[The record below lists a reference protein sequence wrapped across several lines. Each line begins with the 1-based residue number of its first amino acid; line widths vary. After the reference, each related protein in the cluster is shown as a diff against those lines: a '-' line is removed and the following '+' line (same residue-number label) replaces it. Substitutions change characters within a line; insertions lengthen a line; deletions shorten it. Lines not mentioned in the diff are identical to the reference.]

1 MQVKVF
7 MNSAGHNSERDVLR
21 QMHDGIDLHVNHHNL
36 DKEEKRRIKNLDKE
50 LGIKRGVSYEY
61 DEEYRPCDV
70 AVFLGSWK
78 PERTRTWH
86 KTRTSIKQNS
96 KCFVVIETPLLGR
109 EMFKRNQHYR
119 VGVNGFL
126 NRDAY
131 WGNNIDRPID
141 RFSQLG
147 LQYNGWKPKDQK
159 GDKIVV
165 ALQLAGDASLRNCN
179 INEWCLDTVRE
190 LRQHTD
196 RQIEIRTHPGVSEKG
211 MGNHEELFRQ
221 FAFENFKDV
230 RFVNGRDVTWEEHLK
245 NAYCVVSYSSGLSID
260 AVLNG
265 YPVIACDEGNFAWNV
280 GETKLKNIEKLNLA
294 TEDEVQQWLQN
305 LAYCQWTPEEME
317 NGMTWEHL
325 APSIETVLDTIK
337 AEENVKGS

>member
-21 QMHDGIDLHVNHHNL
+21 NMHDGIDIHVNHHNL

-86 KTRTSIKQNS
+86 KTRTSIKQNAD
-96 KCFVVIETPLLGR
+96 CFVIIETPLLGR
-109 EMFKRNQHYR
+109 QMFKKNEYHR

-131 WGNNIDRPID
+131 WGDNVDRPGDRFEALGLNYHGWKNKEDLGNNIV
-141 RFSQLG
+141 L
-147 LQYNGWKPKDQK
+147 
-159 GDKIVV
+159 

-190 LRQHTD
+190 LREHTD
-196 RQIEIRTHPGVSEKG
+196 RPIEIRTHPGVSEKG

-230 RFVNGRDVTWEEHLK
+230 RFINGRDIPWEEHLK
-245 NAYCVVSYSSGLSID
+245 SAYCVVSYSSGLSID

-280 GETKLKNIEKLNLA
+280 AETKLKNIENLNLA
-294 TEDEVQQWLQN
+294 SNDEIQQWLHN
-305 LAYCQWTPEEME
+305 LAYCQWTPDEME
-317 NGMTWEHL
+317 QGIVWEHL
-325 APSIETVLDTIK
+325 YPSIEKVLETVK
-337 AEENVKGS
+337 VENNDKSS